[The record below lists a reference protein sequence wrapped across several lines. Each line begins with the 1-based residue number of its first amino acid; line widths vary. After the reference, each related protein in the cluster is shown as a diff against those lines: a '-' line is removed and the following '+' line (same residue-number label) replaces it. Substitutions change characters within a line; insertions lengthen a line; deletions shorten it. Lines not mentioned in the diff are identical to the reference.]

1 MVREGSISLL
11 LNLPFQNQGHKDPYE
26 TRAGLTKLSFI
37 QTAKEVSYNNTSIL
51 NQFFLAVIPLFFSDV
66 MNYPDQPSICPHR
79 LTFTTISLSHM
90 FSTASHTC
98 KRAKTHSTLGTWME
112 LADYLCSIWENN
124 LSSWTISTLF
134 KTKSVPSS
142 KLHCIFTFH

>member
-66 MNYPDQPSICPHR
+66 MELSGSAFYLSTQTEIYHN
-79 LTFTTISLSHM
+79 LTEAHVFHSKSHM
-90 FSTASHTC
+90 
-98 KRAKTHSTLGTWME
+98 
-112 LADYLCSIWENN
+112 
-124 LSSWTISTLF
+124 
-134 KTKSVPSS
+134 
-142 KLHCIFTFH
+142 